1 MDVNLIFKIA
11 AIGILVAVLNLIL
24 VRSGRD
30 EQALL
35 TTLAGLIVV
44 LMMLLQQISDLFRS
58 GEAAVLAV
66 MDTAARIVAVCLVGA
81 LLAVLLK
88 KTSPD
93 MALLLALAVCLGVLA
108 ALTKGLEEVVTFLRE
123 LLEWGGLSAELFVPL
138 LKTVGIALISRTGG
152 ALCRDAGEGAMAG
165 LVEMAGAFAAILV
178 SLPLFRAAWQMLEGL
193 L

>member
-1 MDVNLIFKIA
+1 
-11 AIGILVAVLNLIL
+11 
-24 VRSGRD
+24 
-30 EQALL
+30 
-35 TTLAGLIVV
+35 
-44 LMMLLQQISDLFRS
+44 
-58 GEAAVLAV
+58 

-165 LVEMAGAFAAILV
+165 LVEGGRLRRHSGGASPVPGGMAE
-178 SLPLFRAAWQMLEGL
+178 LEGCCEKRVDNRCYWGVYPGFMYRFCMGSAAGKCGGCPAT
-193 L
+193 

>member
-1 MDVNLIFKIA
+1 ML
-11 AIGILVAVLNLIL
+11 
-24 VRSGRD
+24 
-30 EQALL
+30 EQRLC
-35 TTLAGLIVV
+35 
-44 LMMLLQQISDLFRS
+44 
-58 GEAAVLAV
+58 AV

>member
-1 MDVNLIFKIA
+1 
-11 AIGILVAVLNLIL
+11 
-24 VRSGRD
+24 
-30 EQALL
+30 
-35 TTLAGLIVV
+35 
-44 LMMLLQQISDLFRS
+44 
-58 GEAAVLAV
+58 

-138 LKTVGIALISRTGG
+138 LKTVGIALISRAGG
-152 ALCRDAGEGAMAG
+152 ALCRDAGEGSM
-165 LVEMAGAFAAILV
+165 VEMAGAFAAILV

>member
-1 MDVNLIFKIA
+1 
-11 AIGILVAVLNLIL
+11 
-24 VRSGRD
+24 
-30 EQALL
+30 
-35 TTLAGLIVV
+35 
-44 LMMLLQQISDLFRS
+44 
-58 GEAAVLAV
+58 

-108 ALTKGLEEVVTFLRE
+108 ALTKGLEGVVTFLRE

-138 LKTVGIALISRTGG
+138 LKTVGIGG

-178 SLPLFRAAWQMLEGL
+178 SLPMFRAAWQMLEGL

>member
-1 MDVNLIFKIA
+1 
-11 AIGILVAVLNLIL
+11 
-24 VRSGRD
+24 
-30 EQALL
+30 
-35 TTLAGLIVV
+35 
-44 LMMLLQQISDLFRS
+44 
-58 GEAAVLAV
+58 

-108 ALTKGLEEVVTFLRE
+108 ALTKGLEEVVTFLRV